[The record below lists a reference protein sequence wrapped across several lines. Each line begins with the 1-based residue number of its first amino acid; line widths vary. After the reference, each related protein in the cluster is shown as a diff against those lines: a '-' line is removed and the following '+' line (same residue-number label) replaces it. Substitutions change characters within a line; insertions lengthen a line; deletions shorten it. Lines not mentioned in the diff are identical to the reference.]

1 MGLLPFSYFRGERL
15 DFVLGAALR
24 RRCDIGPAD
33 PSVNGKDYR

>member
-1 MGLLPFSYFRGERL
+1 
-15 DFVLGAALR
+15 VLGAALR